1 MDQEMFIDEKF
12 VVVFQNTRTGSEH
25 KVIVTKSELDDVVQ
39 FHKKRGHLV
48 NYVPATGVMDTN
60 L

>member
-12 VVVFQNTRTGSEH
+12 VVVFQIPRNGVEH
-25 KVIVTKSELDDVVQ
+25 KVIVTKNELQDVLN

-48 NYVPATGVMDTN
+48 NFVPTTFAMEKD